1 MKLCKSA
8 LLANLLLSAAVVAQQ
23 PAHMAPAPQ
32 SGASAQAANAQTL
45 TLEQAEAIALKSNPQ
60 ISVGRLRALIA
71 REFVVEQRSA
81 LLPNATINLTA
92 VDSNPGSR
100 VAAGGLNNPVIF
112 PRAAGGAALSQ
123 LITDFGRTTS
133 LVSSAQYGAKA
144 EEQNEVATRAQI
156 LLAVDSAFY
165 GALETQ
171 ALVRVAEQTVEARRI
186 LADKVS
192 ALTKAKLKSDLD
204 MSFANVDLSRA
215 KLQLLEAKNN
225 AETSLAELSAILGYP
240 DLQNFVLSETQSSA
254 QPLEPDPA
262 PIIQEALR
270 DRPEANAL
278 RLDVQSAEK
287 FSRAEHDLW
296 RPAVSALGVVG
307 EAPVRDDRIPNWYGA
322 VGVNV
327 QIPVFNGLLNNARAK
342 TADLQT
348 EATRQRLVDLQNNIA
363 RDVRIAWQDSNRAFQ
378 KLSVTQELR
387 DEANLALELAQSRYN
402 LGLSSIVEFSQAELQ
417 KTEADISDTS
427 AHYQFELSR
436 RTLRYVTGNLR

>member
-1 MKLCKSA
+1 MKLLSCCFLA
-8 LLANLLLSAAVVAQQ
+8 LLTFPLTGFAQQ
-23 PAHMAPAPQ
+23 AKDATAPP
-32 SGASAQAANAQTL
+32 STPPQTL
-45 TLEQAEAIALKSNPQ
+45 TLEQAEAIALKNNPQ
-60 ISVGRLRALIA
+60 ISIGRLRTLIA
-71 REFVVEQRSA
+71 RQFVVEQRSA
-81 LLPNATINLTA
+81 LLPNATVNLTA

-100 VAAGGLNNPVIF
+100 VTAGALNNPVIF
-112 PRAAGGAALSQ
+112 PRAAGGAVLSQ

-144 EEQNEVATRAQI
+144 EEQNEQATRAQI
-156 LLAVDSAFY
+156 LLAVDSSFY

-171 ALVRVAEQTVEARRI
+171 ALVHVAQQTVEARQA
-186 LADKVS
+186 LADKVA

-204 MSFANVDLSRA
+204 LSFANVDLSRA

-225 AETSLAELSAILGYP
+225 AETSLAQLSAVLGYS
-240 DLQNFVLSETQSSA
+240 DLQSFQLAEAPLVA
-254 QPLEPDPA
+254 QPLEADPA
-262 PIIQEALR
+262 PLIQQALR

-287 FSRAEHDLW
+287 FGHAEHDLW
-296 RPAVSALGVVG
+296 RPTVSALGVVG

-327 QIPVFNGLLNNARAK
+327 QIPVFNGLLNNARAR

-348 EATRQRLVDLQNNIA
+348 DAARQRLVDLQNNIA
-363 RDVRIAWQDSNRAFQ
+363 RDVRISWQDSNRAFQ

-427 AHYQFELSR
+427 AHYQFEFTR
-436 RTLRYVTGNLR
+436 RMLRYVTGNLR